1 MFPPHK
7 ANPILAWMDY
17 AAAFSEMSL
26 AAGEIILRRTQRMAT
41 GAMTPPEALAMVLE
55 KSTALA
61 LATERAAL
69 AAARGGD
76 AAKIM
81 TAALQPYGEK
91 TKANVRKLRR

>member
-1 MFPPHK
+1 ME
-7 ANPILAWMDY
+7 Y

-41 GAMTPPEALAMVLE
+41 GSMTPPEALAMVLE

-76 AAKIM
+76 AARVM

-91 TKANVRKLRR
+91 TRSNVRKLRR